1 MSNGNGVVKS
11 VSLADGTLSPDLR
24 VNYNFGLVLGVN
36 EFKQEQEYF
45 LQKGYLYNRAF
56 EGYGTVSGLR
66 VTAEWL
72 KGEDVEI
79 TVGSG
84 MAIDQFGRPIVV
96 REAQCARLVAW
107 LKRQEEKKKGII
119 EAHRPE
125 GRIKKKEE
133 RERREEKEEREE
145 EKHGTAGKHHH
156 EGKKRPA
163 EGRDVDEYYEEE
175 EEERD
180 RDLRIY
186 IIARYDDY
194 STGQVPIAGQACN
207 TGDTDP
213 IYSRIHDS
221 YKIDFSWDPPAMP
234 AWESVRCFA
243 KMMARV
249 RIQTHAERDDTDE
262 IIEQLRKLDEP
273 DSIPLCSSP
282 KKSDDDDDDDERNP
296 HWFIPADQAR
306 TALDRIF
313 TTWVTEV
320 RPKLLPSLLD
330 PAQAGTKA
338 QPDIL
343 LAHIDFTLDDD
354 WDDTDPRIEE
364 DGFDPPDNSG
374 RPYLLPT
381 QVVQEMLLPGHHE
394 SHTPEGDGGGLAQ
407 SEFATIQVRNN
418 HMLHAWVHHPRSVE
432 IEGHNGDW
440 AESLEVRCNGQP
452 LTIANVTKLEPNFFA
467 IRLKAEDED
476 EGILMVPGA
485 RVELVFKIDEIQ
497 VERTEEDD
505 DDDDDGEDRH
515 EDEDEDEDEGKKSGD
530 LGEDIEEGAGEVGE
544 VAGEMVQG
552 AEDVAEE
559 AAGGIEEVAGE
570 VVEDVGKGVK
580 AAGKALRRAIGV
592 GKGIERAGARLEKT
606 GEKVEDAGQEL
617 IAAAQAD
624 EKRLD
629 REEKEDRKEDKE
641 EGEKEEGEEEEEHEL
656 SLGRSIRKLGLNY
669 VGYDHERTITVYTIA
684 SHFPARELVTFFTFN
699 EQADLTS
706 ATSPHAQLRNAGS
719 AESFLALWFHTDD
732 PVRLPPQVR
741 ALRVFVGQEPQE
753 VLLASIPPRGRTF
766 SRFWRL
772 DPLSEQGVTPLI
784 PGELLTVIFNTNEIG
799 VGGEDAAESLTQVMK
814 EESFTCVGYDGN
826 HTIEAHHQVSFG
838 SSQGEERT
846 NTDKL
851 RANRYTGETGEARE
865 ARNPITPAQPF
876 VSAII
881 SRLNQGAEGTTDA
894 HLELWFHLSTNPE
907 EDRIGFTENL
917 TFDVLLEDG
926 RQLRTT
932 QIQATA
938 PTRVQHNVYTSM
950 VTLPA
955 PRQDQRGYYLR
966 LRFRLD
972 TNPVNVRG
980 VRTSYETLGEYIRAT
995 GIRFDGYNGEDAIIT
1010 YVRAAVPASSS
1021 R

>member
-1 MSNGNGVVKS
+1 MSNGNGVVQS
-11 VSLADGTLSPDLR
+11 VSLADGTLGPDLR

-84 MAIDQFGRPIVV
+84 MAIDQFGRPVVV

-125 GRIKKKEE
+125 GREKKKEE
-133 RERREEKEEREE
+133 RERREEREE
-145 EKHGTAGKHHH
+145 EKQGTARKHHH

-175 EEERD
+175 EEE

-249 RIQTHAERDDTDE
+249 RITGHAGRDDTDE
-262 IIEQLRKLDEP
+262 IIEQMRKLEDP
-273 DSIPLCSSP
+273 NSIALCSAP

-320 RPKLLPSLLD
+320 RPKLLPGLLD

-343 LAHIDFTLDDD
+343 LAHIDFTLGDG
-354 WDDTDPRIEE
+354 WDGENPEIEKG
-364 DGFDPPDNSG
+364 DFDQPDNSG

-381 QVVQEMLLPGHHE
+381 QVMQEMLLSGHYE
-394 SHTPEGDGGGLAQ
+394 SHRPNGDGGTLPE

-418 HMLHAWVHHPRSVE
+418 HTLHAWVHHPRRLE

-440 AESLEVRCNGQP
+440 ADSLEVRSNGEP
-452 LTIANVTKLEPNFFA
+452 LAIANVRELEPNFFA
-467 IRLKAEDED
+467 IHLRAGDED
-476 EGILMVPGA
+476 EGVLMVPGA
-485 RVELVFKIDEIQ
+485 RVELVFKVDEIQ

-505 DDDDDGEDRH
+505 DDDDDGEDQH
-515 EDEDEDEDEGKKSGD
+515 EDEDEDEKSGD
-530 LGEDIEEGAGEVGE
+530 LGEDIEEGAEKVGE

-559 AAGGIEEVAGE
+559 AEGGIEEVAGE

-580 AAGKALRRAIGV
+580 EVGKVLRRTIGV

-617 IAAAQAD
+617 IASAQAD
-624 EKRLD
+624 ERRLD
-629 REEKEDRKEDKE
+629 REDKEDREGGKEE
-641 EGEKEEGEEEEEHEL
+641 EGEKEEEHEI
-656 SLGRSIRKLGLNY
+656 SLGRSIRRLRLNY
-669 VGYDHERTITVYTIA
+669 VGYDYEKTITVYTIA
-684 SHFPARELVTFFTFN
+684 DHFPVRELVTFFTFN

-719 AESFLALWFHTDD
+719 AETFLALWFHTDD
-732 PVRLPPQVR
+732 PVRLPPRVR
-741 ALRVFVGQEPQE
+741 AYRVFVGQEPQE
-753 VLLASIPPRGRTF
+753 VLLASIPPRDRAF

-772 DPLSEQGVTPLI
+772 DPLSEKGVTPLI

-826 HTIEAHHQVSFG
+826 HTIEAHHQVRFG
-838 SSQGEERT
+838 GGQSEERT

-851 RANRYTGETGEARE
+851 GSNRYAEEPRGTMA
-865 ARNPITPAQPF
+865 PAQPF

-881 SRLNQGAEGTTDA
+881 SRLNQNADSTTDA

-907 EDRIGFTENL
+907 DDRTGFTENL
-917 TFDVLLEDG
+917 TFEVLLEDG
-926 RQLRTT
+926 RQMRTT
-932 QIQATA
+932 PIQATA

-950 VTLPA
+950 LTLPA

-966 LRFRLD
+966 LRFRLNA
-972 TNPVNVRG
+972 NPVNVRG

-1010 YVRAAVPASSS
+1010 YVRAAVPASNS